1 MSTFAYAALDRTH
14 CTISSI
20 QVNLIEHKFYTD
32 DEEYRN
38 LIDKAVELLSDA
50 YQVAGRESYDVLYEE
65 NIK

>member
-1 MSTFAYAALDRTH
+1 MSTFAYEALDRTH
-14 CTISSI
+14 CVINTI
-20 QVNLIEHKFYTD
+20 QVNLIEHKFYD
-32 DEEYRN
+32 NCEEYRN